1 MHSRDYILRMIEQI
15 GQVLIRLRQMILEG
29 APAEEIDRELRSTAR
44 GMGLDLDVARLATA
58 DTLVMLVSVGGEA
71 DPSRG
76 WLLAELLYL
85 DALEAETSG
94 RVDAARTSY
103 DKALRL
109 YSLVA
114 PAGGFLVGWPEATE
128 RMAEIRSR
136 LAGLDAGARPT
147 ER

>member
-1 MHSRDYILRMIEQI
+1 MYRRDYILRMIEEI
-15 GQVLIRLRQMILEG
+15 GQVLVHLRRMILG
-29 APAEEIDRELRSTAR
+29 GAAPAEEVDRELRSAAR
-44 GMGLDLDVARLATA
+44 RGGVDLDVARVATA
-58 DTLVMLVSVGGEA
+58 DTLVMLISGGGEA

-85 DALEAETSG
+85 DGLEAETNG
-94 RVDAARTSY
+94 RVDAARASY

-136 LAGLDAGARPT
+136 LERLDAGAT
-147 ER
+147 Q